1 MWHRRCQVRLAMKGR
16 VTYRES
22 WRWMTVLMMGG
33 LLGGWHVPAAW
44 SQELTG
50 GMKLLL
56 EELRAVKKSQAEA
69 LAQVEDLRRQLQALS
84 AGGLTAVSYRLPA
97 KVEFAGQSVP
107 VGRYDVWERLDQE
120 FLFHIS
126 RPGQIMLWLKRMGRY
141 MPLIEQRLKE
151 YGLPDDLKYLAVVES
166 SLRPT
171 AVSSAN
177 ASGLWQF
184 IEGTGR
190 RYDMESNALV
200 DERMDVSKSTDGA
213 MQYLRRLYDIFH
225 DWPLALAGY
234 NAGEQRVL
242 DELQEQRVSSYYELA
257 LPNET
262 ERFVYKIVAVKIIL
276 SNPERYGLYI
286 DPQEYYRPPE
296 VDIVTVQVSGGR
308 LHLRSV
314 AEAAGTHFAMIKQL
328 NPQFRQRYLPRGT
341 HQVFLPRGTAA
352 TFAQNFQESY
362 EPEPLMTSQ
371 FSPPV
376 SSKPPAPPPPPPPPR
391 REAPVARKSVHYQVR
406 RGDTL
411 SKIAAKFDASVGEL
425 MKWNKLASASHIA
438 PGRQLVILRD

>member
-1 MWHRRCQVRLAMKGR
+1 
-16 VTYRES
+16 
-22 WRWMTVLMMGG
+22 
-33 LLGGWHVPAAW
+33 
-44 SQELTG
+44 
-50 GMKLLL
+50 MKLLL

-69 LAQVEDLRRQLQALS
+69 LAQVEDLRRQVQAL
-84 AGGLTAVSYRLPA
+84 ATAGLTPVSYRLPA
-97 KVEFAGQSVP
+97 KVEFAGESVP

-126 RPGQIMLWLKRMGRY
+126 RPGQIMVWLKRMGRY
-141 MPLIEQRLKE
+141 MPLIEQRLKD

-190 RYDMESNALV
+190 RYDMDSSSLV

-242 DELQEQRVSSYYELA
+242 DELQEQRVSSYYDLA
-257 LPNET
+257 LPSET

-276 SNPERYGLYI
+276 SNPERYGIHI

-296 VDIVTVQVSGGR
+296 VDVVTVQVSGGR
-308 LHLRSV
+308 THLRTV

-328 NPQFRQRYLPRGT
+328 NPQFRQRYLPRGA
-341 HQVFLPRGTAA
+341 HQVFVPKGAAA

-362 EPEPLMTSQ
+362 EPEALVTSQ
-371 FSPPV
+371 FSPV
-376 SSKPPAPPPPPPPPR
+376 ASYKPPPPPR
-391 REAPVARKSVHYQVR
+391 QEAPAARKSLRYQVK

-425 MKWNKLASASHIA
+425 MKWNKLASASQIT